1 VSEQTAEAQKRYQKP
16 RDVNYTLE
24 IVDDL
29 PDLDVQRRSPLED
42 QIATIVATADAH
54 ERFVR
59 IASYANGSAASAAG
73 NQLRKRHG
81 DSEAVDGFTIRTK
94 REAAQNGEPSRTGL
108 FVRFNP
114 NAIVP
119 GGREDF
125 ERRSKEREARNEVR
139 RQARE
144 AEKAEAEARPKLNQ
158 DACRRTIV

>member
-1 VSEQTAEAQKRYQKP
+1 MTDTATETPAKRVQKP

-29 PDLDVQRRSPLED
+29 PDLDVARRSPLED
-42 QIATIVATADAH
+42 QIAKIVDTPDAH
-54 ERFVR
+54 GRFVR

-81 DSEAVDGFTIRTK
+81 DTEAVDGFTIRTK
-94 REAAQNGEPSRTGL
+94 REVSENGGEPRTGL
-108 FVRFNP
+108 FVRFSP

-125 ERRSKEREARNEVR
+125 EKRMAAREARVQENR
-139 RQARE
+139 DKRE
-144 AEKAEAEARPKLNQ
+144 QEAKTKKNKTA
-158 DACRRTIV
+158 

>member
-1 VSEQTAEAQKRYQKP
+1 MSDTATEAAAKRFQKP

-29 PDLDVQRRSPLED
+29 PESELARRSPLED
-42 QIATIVATADAH
+42 QIATIVSTEDAH
-54 ERFVR
+54 NRFVR

-81 DSEAVDGFTIRTK
+81 DTEAVDGFTIRTK
-94 REAAQNGEPSRTGL
+94 REAAENGAPHRTGL

-114 NAIVP
+114 SAIVP

-125 ERRSKEREARNEVR
+125 EKRTKAREARNVER
-139 RQARE
+139 REARE
-144 AEKAEAEARPKLNQ
+144 AEAA
-158 DACRRTIV
+158 DAATKGKTNKSKTPA